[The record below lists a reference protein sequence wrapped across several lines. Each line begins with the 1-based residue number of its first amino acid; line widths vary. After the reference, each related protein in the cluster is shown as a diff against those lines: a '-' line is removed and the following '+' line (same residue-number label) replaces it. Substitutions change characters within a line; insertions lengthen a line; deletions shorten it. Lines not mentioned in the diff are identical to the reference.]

1 MEAKNF
7 IYQELNEFIKLF
19 PKTRIRY
26 EYDDSAFVH
35 IVEVSPKEVYNSDN
49 DYIQWEDNF
58 WKQFVS
64 KFPAENICFI
74 SDDDVINIEKP
85 ELTLTGTELTPF
97 SSKETSNNKFS
108 TNVIFLKDINNS
120 IDYISMNQSVQN
132 ENNFTETV
140 IPNSYFTN
148 KFLNAA

>member
-35 IVEVSPKEVYNSDN
+35 IVEVSPKEVYDSNS
-49 DYIQWEDNF
+49 DYIQWENNF
-58 WKQFVS
+58 WGQFVS

-74 SDDDVINIEKP
+74 SDDDVVDIKNP
-85 ELTLTGTELTPF
+85 ELTLTGIEFTPF
-97 SSKETSNNKFS
+97 CQ
-108 TNVIFLKDINNS
+108 
-120 IDYISMNQSVQN
+120 M
-132 ENNFTETV
+132 
-140 IPNSYFTN
+140 
-148 KFLNAA
+148 